1 MTRKSIDWTQEEDN
15 IKSLYARDYSQFD
28 IGKMYGVVQNTIS
41 NQMVKMGIPT
51 NPRTK
56 QVNFCK
62 CGTAIQIGS
71 TKCVV
76 CFGVEREDGRASKK
90 KQTLSEIQLR
100 FQEAMSFAAPGYYG
114 DVRVE
119 ELVL

>member
-15 IKSLYARDYSQFD
+15 IRSLYARDYSQFD
-28 IGKMYGVVQNTIS
+28 IGVMYGVVQNTIS

-56 QVNFCK
+56 QFNVCK
-62 CGTAIQIGS
+62 CGTPIQIGS

-76 CFGVEREDGRASKK
+76 CNGVDGRRSKVRH
-90 KQTLSEIQLR
+90 TLSERESVVQQFLR
-100 FQEAMSFAAPGYYG
+100 RPAPEYDG
-114 DVRVE
+114 DVRLE